1 MESWMSDGCG
11 PPERKPLALQKRFAD
26 QPEMNFFVADEAAN
40 PFVAADRRVQQ
51 SRYTN
56 RP

>member
-1 MESWMSDGCG
+1 MDAVHLNVNHLLC
-11 PPERKPLALQKRFAD
+11 RKDSPINLK
-26 QPEMNFFVADEAAN
+26 MNFFVADEAAN